1 MSHGRAM
8 TTDSSAHAH
17 RPLLDIAGVAEY
29 LGTSE
34 RHIRRLVSE
43 RRIPHVKLG
52 GLVRFNLDTIDAWL
66 VDNERRP
73 GGDAPPKLTLVPVRS
88 KTRRRSTQTAP
99 EPPTTTQLQ
108 LGD

>member
-1 MSHGRAM
+1 M
-8 TTDSSAHAH
+8 TTASNPHPH
-17 RPLLDIAGVAEY
+17 RPLLDIRGVAEY

-52 GLVRFNLDTIDAWL
+52 GLVRFKLDAVDAWL

-73 GGDAPPKLTLVPVRS
+73 GGNTPPTLAIVPVRS
-88 KTRRRSTQTAP
+88 KTRRRSAQTAP
-99 EPPTTTQLQ
+99 ESPTTTQLRF
-108 LGD
+108 GD